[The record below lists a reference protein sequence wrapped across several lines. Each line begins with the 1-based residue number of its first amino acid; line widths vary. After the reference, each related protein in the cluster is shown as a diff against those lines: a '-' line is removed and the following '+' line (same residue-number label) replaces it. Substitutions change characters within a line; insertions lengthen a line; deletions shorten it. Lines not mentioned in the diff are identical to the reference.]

1 MEQDNFYMIAKTM
14 YGLEEVLANEL
25 KMLGAQKIKIFN
37 RAVSFKGDTG
47 FLYKVNLNLRTA
59 LRVLKP
65 IQHFQANDEKDLY
78 RKLCLIDW
86 TGIFKLDKTFSTS
99 ASTNSTSFPHSKY
112 ASLVLK
118 DAIVDTFRKKFKQ
131 RPNIDPK
138 NSDIKFDIHINK
150 NTCTV
155 SLDSSGQSLHKR
167 GYKIES
173 VPAPINEVLAAG
185 IILLSDW
192 DKKANFHDP
201 MCGSGTMLIEAALI
215 AYNIPANI
223 FRKKFCFQHWND
235 YDQNLWEKIKDVS
248 LNKETNYNGKIT
260 GSDICLKSIS
270 TSRKNIKNALFEN
283 NIKISKENFF
293 TSRAPKKTFILFNPP
308 YGERLNINIS
318 DFYAKI
324 GTTLKHNCVDTIVW
338 LISSDL
344 DNIRYIG
351 LKPQKKIKL
360 FNGPLECSLRKF
372 EIYDGSKKTKKSN

>member
-25 KMLGAQKIKIFN
+25 KTLGAQKIKIFN

-65 IQHFQANDEKDLY
+65 IKHFQAYDEKDLY
-78 RKLCLIDW
+78 RKLSLIDW
-86 TGIFKLDKTFSTS
+86 TSIFKIDKTFSTS

-118 DAIVDTFRKKFKQ
+118 DAIVDTFRKKFNR
-131 RPNIDPK
+131 RPNVDPK

-185 IILLSDW
+185 IILLSNW
-192 DKKANFHDP
+192 DRHANLHDP
-201 MCGSGTMLIEAALI
+201 MCGSGTILIEAALI
-215 AYNIPANI
+215 AHNIPANI
-223 FRKKFCFQHWND
+223 YRKKFCFQHWND

-248 LNKETNYNGKIT
+248 LNKEINYNGKIT
-260 GSDICLKSIS
+260 GADICIKSIS
-270 TSRKNIKNALFEN
+270 ACRKNIKNALFEN
-283 NIKISKENFF
+283 NIEIYKENFF
-293 TSRAPKKTFILFNPP
+293 VSKAPKNTFILFNPP
-308 YGERLNINIS
+308 YGERLNIDTS
-318 DFYAKI
+318 DFYSKI
-324 GTTLKHNCVDTIVW
+324 GTTLKHNCVETEVW
-338 LISSDL
+338 LLSSDL
-344 DNIRYIG
+344 SNIKHVG

-360 FNGPLECSLRKF
+360 YNGPLECSLRKF
-372 EIYDGSKKTKKSN
+372 EIYDGSKKNKKTN